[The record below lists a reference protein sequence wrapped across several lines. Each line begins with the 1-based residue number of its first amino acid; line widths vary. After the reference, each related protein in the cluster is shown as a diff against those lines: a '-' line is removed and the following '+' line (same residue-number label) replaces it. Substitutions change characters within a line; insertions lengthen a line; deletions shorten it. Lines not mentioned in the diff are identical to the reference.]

1 MGYVAGSLL
10 EGKDNMQNQIT
21 MRIRRLAPGHYGWTM
36 EADGEVETSSDDL
49 ESIQECLGD
58 IVRWLPEMTAQIKV
72 VYRDEPVGSFSA
84 GSIIEVPEEVANR
97 IDERYSAVV
106 EARM

>member
-1 MGYVAGSLL
+1 
-10 EGKDNMQNQIT
+10 
-21 MRIRRLAPGHYGWTM
+21 
-36 EADGEVETSSDDL
+36 
-49 ESIQECLGD
+49 
-58 IVRWLPEMTAQIKV
+58 MTAQIKV

>member
-1 MGYVAGSLL
+1 
-10 EGKDNMQNQIT
+10 MQNQIII
-21 MRIRRLAPGHYGWTM
+21 RIHWVALGHYAWTM

-49 ESIQECLGD
+49 GSIQECLVD
-58 IVRWLPEMTAQIKV
+58 IVRWLPETTAQIKV

-84 GSIIEVPEEVANR
+84 GLIIEVPEEIADR
-97 IDERYSAVV
+97 ITELYSAIV